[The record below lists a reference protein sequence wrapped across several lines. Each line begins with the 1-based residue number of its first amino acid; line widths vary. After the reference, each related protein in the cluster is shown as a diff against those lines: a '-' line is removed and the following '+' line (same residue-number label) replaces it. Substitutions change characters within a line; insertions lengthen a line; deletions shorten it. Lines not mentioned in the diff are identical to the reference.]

1 MGKNDCL
8 IQIDPAYLTSLVQ
21 AASHNP
27 RLVISDWQVQRLYG
41 GFQLNS
47 SIFRLQGHALDAGP
61 LQTWSLVLKVI
72 RPDVEYDDPQDY
84 RYWKRE
90 ALAYQ
95 SGSLNDLAGPLIAPR
110 CYDICVQP
118 DGSLWLFLEDIK
130 DEGNWSWSLEQY
142 VRVARC
148 LGEFNGVYLA
158 VCPLP
163 DAHWV
168 KRDWLRNYLE
178 HARPAVEFV
187 RQHPHHP
194 VVQDIFPGNTLAE
207 TLAFWDFHP
216 RLLKILDELPQTFC
230 HQDAFERNLIPR
242 SGQIVAIDWAYAG
255 VAPAGAELTPLIA
268 AAIAMGKFPSRR
280 AKELDKACFS
290 GYIEGLRRA
299 GWHPDW
305 KQVRL
310 GFTLTFGL
318 RYILGNTVGETIPT
332 LLDQD
337 RRAHLLLTLDNPN
350 ADTGKSDP
358 YVVAYYQGIFLE
370 ILRQLGLR
378 FTLQLLGRTMSYAI
392 RLRRKGLPLTH
403 AT

>member
-1 MGKNDCL
+1 MGTEEDV
-8 IQIDPAYLTSLVQ
+8 IQIDQSYLSSLVR
-21 AASHNP
+21 AACQNP
-27 RLVISDWQVQRLYG
+27 RLVAHDCQTQRLHG
-41 GFQLNS
+41 GFQQNS
-47 SIFRLQGHALDAGP
+47 SIYRLEGQAVDAGMIVP
-61 LQTWSLVLKVI
+61 WSLVLKVI
-72 RPDVEYDDPQDY
+72 RPDPAYATPGEY

-90 ALAYQ
+90 VLAYQ
-95 SGSLNDLAGPLIAPR
+95 SGVLNDLPGSLAAPR
-110 CYDICVQP
+110 CYDVYVQP
-118 DGSLWLFLEDIK
+118 DGSQWLFLEDIHE
-130 DEGNWSWSLEQY
+130 EGGSSWSLEQFGF
-142 VRVARC
+142 VAHS
-148 LGEFNGVYLA
+148 LGEFNGAYLA
-158 VCPLP
+158 GRPIPEAAWGV
-163 DAHWV
+163 
-168 KRDWLRNYLE
+168 RDWLRNYLE

-242 SGQIVAIDWAYAG
+242 SGQTVAIDWAYAG

-268 AAIAMGKFPSRR
+268 AAIAMGKFPSSR

-337 RRAHLLLTLDNPN
+337 RRAHVLLTLDNPN

-358 YVVAYYQGIFLE
+358 CVVAYYQGILLE
-370 ILRQLGLR
+370 ILRQLGPR
-378 FTLQLLGRTMSYAI
+378 FTLQLLGRTVSYAI
-392 RLRRKGLPLTH
+392 RLRREGLPLTR
-403 AT
+403 AA

>member
-1 MGKNDCL
+1 MEKNDCR
-8 IQIDPAYLTSLVQ
+8 IQIDRAYLASLVQ
-21 AASHNP
+21 AACHNP
-27 RLVISDWQVQRLYG
+27 RLVIGDWQVQRLYG

-47 SIFRLQGHALDAGP
+47 SILRLQGLALDAGSP
-61 LQTWSLVLKVI
+61 HEWSLVLKVV
-72 RPDVEYDDPQDY
+72 RPDLQYDAPEDY

-90 ALAYQ
+90 ALAYE
-95 SGSLNDLAGPLIAPR
+95 SGALSDLPGLLIAPR
-110 CYDICVQP
+110 CYDIAAQP
-118 DGSLWLFLEDIK
+118 DGSVWLFLEDMQ
-130 DEGNWSWSLEQY
+130 DVTGCAWPLEQY
-142 VRVARC
+142 TWVARC
-148 LGEFNGVYLA
+148 LGEFNGAYLA
-158 VCPLP
+158 GCPVP
-163 DAHWV
+163 DAPWV
-168 KRDWLRNYLE
+168 SRDWLRNYLE

-242 SGQIVAIDWAYAG
+242 SGQTVAIDWAYAG

-268 AAIAMGKFPSRR
+268 AAIAMGKFPSSR
-280 AKELDKACFS
+280 AKELDKACFR

-337 RRAHLLLTLDNPN
+337 QRAHLLLTLDNPN

-358 YVVAYYQGIFLE
+358 CVVAYYQGILLE